1 MRKIA
6 ESLSSLI
13 EEERLLQSRYEKF
26 LESFLQFSRSTQVMF
41 SMRSNAFP
49 STSSLSQIEDLA
61 IGNSQRSKELQALIL
76 ESENYMCD
84 IFNQSGRKIEN
95 FQQNRG
101 RRKTS
106 RQKKVPEKQIKRG
119 MLLRSATDFAEKQ

>member
-1 MRKIA
+1 
-6 ESLSSLI
+6 
-13 EEERLLQSRYEKF
+13 
-26 LESFLQFSRSTQVMF
+26 MF